1 MSQKKQLA
9 LLILQ
14 VLGDG
19 PKSGYQLAKA
29 IKAVELEVLNFKEGM
44 LYPALHN
51 LEKHGLI
58 EAVIEESRHQPRR
71 IYHLT
76 ESGQNM
82 LHRLIEELALS
93 GNKRIAWHSNNSIY

>member
-1 MSQKKQLA
+1 MNQKQQLA

-14 VLGDG
+14 TLGDG
-19 PKSGYQLAKA
+19 PKSGYQIAKA
-29 IKAVELEVLNFKEGM
+29 IKAVELDVLNLKEGM

-51 LEKHGLI
+51 LEKYGLI
-58 EAVIEESRHQPRR
+58 EAAIEEKQKQPRR

-82 LHRLIEELALS
+82 LHKLIEELALA
-93 GNKRIAWHSNNSIY
+93 GNKRIAWNSHNPH

>member
-1 MSQKKQLA
+1 MNQKQQLA
-9 LLILQ
+9 LLILRM
-14 VLGDG
+14 LSDG
-19 PKSGYQLAKA
+19 PKSGYQIAKA
-29 IKAVELEVLNFKEGM
+29 IKAVELEMLNFKEGM

-58 EAVIEESRHQPRR
+58 EAVIEEGKQHPRR

-82 LHRLIEELALS
+82 LHKLIEELALA
-93 GNKRIAWHSNNSIY
+93 GNKRIVWNSHNLL

>member
-1 MSQKKQLA
+1 MNQKQQLA

-14 VLGDG
+14 TLSDG

-44 LYPALHN
+44 LYPVLHN
-51 LEKHGLI
+51 LERHGLI
-58 EAVIEESRHQPRR
+58 EAAVEEGRKRPRR

-82 LHRLIEELALS
+82 LHKLIEEPALVGS
-93 GNKRIAWHSNNSIY
+93 KRIVRSETL